1 MYIHFLNMYK
11 ISLFVYTK
19 NSKNVY
25 ISLQQ
30 FVYILILY
38 IQNTKNHQT
47 PYIQNDV
54 YTLFHSKTQYGMV
67 YTLQCIYT

>member
-1 MYIHFLNMYK
+1 MIFHYAYIQ
-11 ISLFVYTK
+11 K

-25 ISLQQ
+25 TSLQQ

-47 PYIQNDV
+47 LYIQNDV
-54 YTLFHSKTQYGMV
+54 YTLFHSKTQYDMV
-67 YTLQCIYT
+67 YTLHCIYT